1 MHTTETRWPWVVGP
15 RNEERLAMA
24 KIVVNPEVLSALQ
37 TTFTN
42 QSLAALV
49 QTGTDVQTAL
59 RNALLAD
66 QQA

>member
-1 MHTTETRWPWVVGP
+1 
-15 RNEERLAMA
+15 MA

-59 RNALLAD
+59 LNALLAD